1 MWHFLQTLQMSCM
14 YSLTDSEHTY
24 FIQFSMQN
32 EALHSEQYDA
42 FLCIKPRCIFRCF
55 VHICVSKTEFHVLYT
70 TVFCKYRYEV
80 LQRRR
85 RMFTDTRIRRIS
97 IQYLKTA

>member
-1 MWHFLQTLQMSCM
+1 
-14 YSLTDSEHTY
+14 
-24 FIQFSMQN
+24 MQN

-42 FLCIKPRCIFRCF
+42 FLCIKPRCIFRCS

-70 TVFCKYRYEV
+70 TVFCKYSYEV
-80 LQRRR
+80 LQRMM
-85 RMFTDTRIRRIS
+85 MFTDIRIRGIS